1 MKLSSSDIRGL
12 YDGKIFADKK
22 TDSIKPK
29 TLKDIMKVLVGEDPV
44 QKSAEITESEESD
57 KMEENITS

>member
-1 MKLSSSDIRGL
+1 
-12 YDGKIFADKK
+12 
-22 TDSIKPK
+22 
-29 TLKDIMKVLVGEDPV
+29 MKVLVGEDPV